1 MDSLVFVS
9 LSLSPLS
16 GQIQII
22 GARVAER
29 DWPAAVTRAAW
40 LWSPPR
46 RRATVRC
53 AMTMP
58 QATITESGPARAV
71 RPSSREVFKV
81 IVCGKQKIPF

>member
-1 MDSLVFVS
+1 MLIDSLFLFSIFFS
-9 LSLSPLS
+9 L

-29 DWPAAVTRAAW
+29 DWPVPVIREAW
-40 LWSPPR
+40 PWSLPR
-46 RRATVRC
+46 RPATVRC

-58 QATITESGPARAV
+58 QATIMECGPVRAV

-81 IVCGKQKIPF
+81 IVC